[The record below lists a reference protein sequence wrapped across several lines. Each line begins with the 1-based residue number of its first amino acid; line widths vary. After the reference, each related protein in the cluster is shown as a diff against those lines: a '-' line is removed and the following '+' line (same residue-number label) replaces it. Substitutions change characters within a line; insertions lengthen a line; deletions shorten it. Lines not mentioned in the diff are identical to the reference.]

1 MCVCVCG
8 VRACVHLQCTASILS
23 LSLSPPPTLPLS
35 PLFPSLH
42 SIEKIVNVRSKV
54 LVIHGTDDDVID
66 FRHGLA
72 IHDRAPNTVEPLW
85 VEGAGHNDVELF
97 RPYLDRLRKFIN
109 EEIGPAA
116 DAS

>member
-1 MCVCVCG
+1 ML
-8 VRACVHLQCTASILS
+8 HLS
-23 LSLSPPPTLPLS
+23 LSLPLS
-35 PLFPSLH
+35 FSLSLSLPPFSHH

-109 EEIGPAA
+109 EEIGAAA
-116 DAS
+116 DTS